1 MLRITRPP
9 RSTQAKTHFPYTALF
24 RSCESIFSGPAEDFN
39 GTNWNTSKVWG
50 PKINSLVEHDN
61 VIHQPAANYVNFYG
75 MANGLPI
82 TDPASG
88 FDPEYPFKDRDPR
101 FYHDII
107 FDGFKYVN
115 GSMAE
120 SDEFLRYT
128 SLYTGGPMRSVTNGS
143 STGYFIQKLIP
154 HTANKYDG
162 KYNWS
167 GALHAYLPYM
177 RLADIYLMYAE
188 SCAALGG
195 ANATSKVYNLSAV
208 GAINKLRERV
218 GAGEVGSNYIVDKN
232 KFIDEVRRE
241 RAVEL
246 SFEGFRFNDLQRWL
260 LLTEHPY
267 NVKTSHEFSRMESDE
282 FFSTEGNDPRNARI
296 ANLREE
302 VLRKRVFG
310 TKHYWFPLLD
320 DDIYLYE
327 DFPQN
332 PGW

>member
-1 MLRITRPP
+1 MKGVTGFMAGSDGFL
-9 RSTQAKTHFPYTALF
+9 AYTAL
-24 RSCESIFSGPAEDFN
+24 D
-39 GTNWNTSKVWG
+39 
-50 PKINSLVEHDN
+50 
-61 VIHQPAANYVNFYG
+61 
-75 MANGLPI
+75 
-82 TDPASG
+82 
-88 FDPEYPFKDRDPR
+88 
-101 FYHDII
+101 
-107 FDGFKYVN
+107 
-115 GSMAE
+115 
-120 SDEFLRYT
+120 
-128 SLYTGGPMRSVTNGS
+128 TGGPMSSVTNGS
-143 STGYFIQKLIP
+143 RTGYFIQKLIP

-167 GALHAYLPYM
+167 GALHAYRPYM
-177 RLADIYLMYAE
+177 RLADICLMYAE

-195 ANATSKVYNLSAV
+195 ANETSKVYNLSAV

-260 LLTEHPY
+260 LLTEYPY

-310 TKHYWFPLLD
+310 TKHYWFPLPD
-320 DDIYLYE
+320 KI
-327 DFPQN
+327 
-332 PGW
+332 GRAHV